1 MRMSKTIHNRRSR
14 KSTQRCLYRRQPNR
28 AFWSN
33 RFSMFCRLIWLP
45 RQDQCLKLFMS
56 ETYAAMAVG
65 LRPDLRVILPSYDD
79 DYHGEQRLELHDV
92 PYRIERAYRADD
104 GTAELTVSR
113 LKGGGVIPGVGY

>member
-1 MRMSKTIHNRRSR
+1 MAREYTFPEEVVLVDFDPDTGAEIRYTSYAEVASV
-14 KSTQRCLYRRQPNR
+14 
-28 AFWSN
+28 
-33 RFSMFCRLIWLP
+33 
-45 RQDQCLKLFMS
+45 FMS

-79 DYHGEQRLELHDV
+79 DYHGERRLELHEV

>member
-1 MRMSKTIHNRRSR
+1 MAREYTFPEEVVLVDFDPDTGSEMRYTSYAEVASV
-14 KSTQRCLYRRQPNR
+14 
-28 AFWSN
+28 
-33 RFSMFCRLIWLP
+33 
-45 RQDQCLKLFMS
+45 FMS

-79 DYHGEQRLELHDV
+79 DYHGEQRLELHEV

-104 GTAELTVSR
+104 GTAELTVTR